1 MIDMQSVL
9 IARMLEERLKI
20 CETVRRQVP
29 ECKFVLAVDE
39 NADRKLAERVKDC
52 KKQGL
57 VDAFIYN
64 STNES
69 YLAAILDSL

>member
-1 MIDMQSVL
+1 MSTS
-9 IARMLEERLKI
+9 I
-20 CETVRRQVP
+20 CQDQKEGRT
-29 ECKFVLAVDE
+29 
-39 NADRKLAERVKDC
+39 LAERVKDC